1 MEKQIWRLK
10 PTYPMNQVT
19 ADLIMN
25 PKPPTIYAILN
36 SIANY
41 DSETKTKIR
50 NLASATHDKIFDF
63 DYELSDALNKNQ
75 FEIDIL
81 NHYMMRRIGFETV
94 TAFQLYLENKLHEI
108 LPYYNLMLDSFK
120 DFNLFDSG
128 ETITRQTNDN
138 RNIINNASTDGENR
152 YSEYPLNQLSDISDG
167 SYVSNQSTSK
177 INNSSNSSDVNLTN
191 ETIKR
196 TPVDKMEIYKK
207 FLETKR
213 SVMSMIYKELDS
225 LFYGIGD

>member
-1 MEKQIWRLK
+1 MKIMGII
-10 PTYPMNQVT
+10 PTYQVNQVR

-41 DSETKTKIR
+41 DTEEITKIR
-50 NLASATHDKIFDF
+50 NLASVTHDKIFDF
-63 DYELSDALNKNQ
+63 DYTLADALNKDE

-108 LPYYNLMLDSFK
+108 LPYYNLMFDAFK
-120 DFNLFDSG
+120 NYKLFDTG
-128 ETITRQTNDN
+128 EITTRETNDN
-138 RNIINNASTDGENR
+138 RNVSSNGESTGETRFSELPQNR
-152 YSEYPLNQLSDISDG
+152 LSDITAG
-167 SYVSNQSTSK
+167 SYVSSQNKNNITSSQNTTDLNQ
-177 INNSSNSSDVNLTN
+177 TN
-191 ETIKR
+191 ETITR
-196 TPVDKMEIYKK
+196 SPIDKMSIYKN

-213 SVMSMIYKELDS
+213 SVMSMIYKELDV
-225 LFYGIGD
+225 LFYGIVD